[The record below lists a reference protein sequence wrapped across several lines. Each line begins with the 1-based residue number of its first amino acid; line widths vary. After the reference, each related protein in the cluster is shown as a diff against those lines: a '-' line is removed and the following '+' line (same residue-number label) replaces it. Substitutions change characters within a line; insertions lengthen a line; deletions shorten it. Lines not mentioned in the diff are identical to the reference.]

1 MGAQRTKWRD
11 IKDSDSH
18 INSPPADSIGHLSTE
33 QQKSEQNPGS
43 EDGDRRLPGSSCVLG
58 GWALLASLSF
68 LSCNWAFHKSLQ
80 SRQQVE
86 LPGWDIWAGYMGIY
100 WPLADVGPAGCTH
113 MHSPFRIITFFSR
126 L

>member
-43 EDGDRRLPGSSCVLG
+43 EDGDRRLPGSSSVLG

-68 LSCNWAFHKSLQ
+68 LSCNWAFHKKPPVQ
-80 SRQQVE
+80 A
-86 LPGWDIWAGYMGIY
+86 AGGTARLGHLGRVHGHL
-100 WPLADVGPAGCTH
+100 LATW
-113 MHSPFRIITFFSR
+113 
-126 L
+126 